1 MTVMER
7 LANSVVVPV
16 VVLDKVEDAVPL
28 AKDMAAGGV
37 NNDNIKEFIDTPFN
51 HAVGGSWVCPKADVA
66 AGNWDKITELC
77 INARKAAR
85 GE

>member
-1 MTVMER
+1 MER

-28 AKDMAAGGV
+28 AK
-37 NNDNIKEFIDTPFN
+37 
-51 HAVGGSWVCPKADVA
+51 ADVV

>member
-28 AKDMAAGGV
+28 AKDMAAG
-37 NNDNIKEFIDTPFN
+37 
-51 HAVGGSWVCPKADVA
+51 
-66 AGNWDKITELC
+66 NWDKITELC
-77 INARKAAR
+77 INAGKAAR